1 MPPLRPNRRDV
12 RGPPRSKPAAQAL
25 HGLRFAAQSD
35 ALMEKCGV
43 LASASAESW
52 RRCAVLLLKKKEKG
66 QHKIYLLAYGHRAVD
81 GMR

>member
-1 MPPLRPNRRDV
+1 
-12 RGPPRSKPAAQAL
+12 
-25 HGLRFAAQSD
+25 
-35 ALMEKCGV
+35 MEKCGV